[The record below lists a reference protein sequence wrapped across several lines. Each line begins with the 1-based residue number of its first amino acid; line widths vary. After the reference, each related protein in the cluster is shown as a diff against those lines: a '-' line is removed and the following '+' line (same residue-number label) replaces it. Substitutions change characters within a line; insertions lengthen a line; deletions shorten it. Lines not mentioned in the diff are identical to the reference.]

1 MKIVRVLLLSVVG
14 VTLPVAL
21 TLGAYTVSAPSFE
34 AETPLVTV
42 ERIAEPQSP
51 PPSPSPSPSP
61 TPSATASPD
70 DKSGRCSEPE
80 HRGDPECLG
89 ASGEDNSGP
98 GGGNSGSDSDNS
110 GPGGGTSGSGSGN
123 SGPGGGDD

>member
-1 MKIVRVLLLSVVG
+1 MKIIRALVFSVVG
-14 VTLPVAL
+14 VALPVAL
-21 TLGAYTVSAPSFE
+21 ALGAYSVSARSFE
-34 AETPLVTV
+34 VETPLVPV

-51 PPSPSPSPSP
+51 LPSPSPSPTP

-70 DKSGRCSEPE
+70 DKSGRCSELE
-80 HRGDPECLG
+80 HRGDPECLAG
-89 ASGEDNSGP
+89 GEDNSGP

-110 GPGGGTSGSGSGN
+110 GPGGGSSGSGSDN